1 MKFLLDTSV
10 FLWGVGAEHKLN
22 PTAQE
27 VLTSSS
33 SELYFSAVGSWEVAI
48 KFALGTLPL
57 PKPPSQYIPYALHL
71 WGMRTINITQE
82 HALRAGELPLHHR
95 DPFDRM
101 FIAQSLVERM
111 TLLTADRVF
120 QKYQVD
126 FIFCGK

>member
-10 FLWGVGAEHKLN
+10 FLWGVVAEHKLN

-48 KFALGTLPL
+48 KFALGALSL
-57 PKPPSQYIPYALHL
+57 PKAPSEYVPYAMRL
-71 WGMRTINITQE
+71 WSMRTLNITQE

-101 FIAQSLVERM
+101 MIAQAVSEQM
-111 TLLTADRVF
+111 ILLTADRVI
-120 QKYQVD
+120 QKYEVEM
-126 FIFCGK
+126 IFCGK